1 MGIIRI
7 SANVYNVG
15 VIDPFIRQKDL
26 IKNCP
31 FGTSYNSYFI
41 DDRKTALIGIV
52 NNELFDDFKYNLGLV
67 CDIGAID
74 YLILNSINS
83 TCAESVGK
91 LLKISPNATII
102 CTSLTKNMIDNTLHT
117 DYKCIT
123 VDNGDKLKLGNSILN
138 FIVSFDHMM
147 TYFENDATLFSG
159 NVFGADFAE
168 PKGIDEDIIYKSEY
182 DKELH
187 AYFSAYVKPYSKDI
201 YNIIN
206 NISEKTIYHIAPNN
220 GIVITDNVDE
230 VIAKYKEWCNI
241 KINNKTVVLYCSSS
255 GNTKIIAEAI
265 CSTLEK
271 ISIPYEFINMATATP
286 EQCRD
291 IVYNSKY
298 VIVGSC
304 TINNALPPV
313 AVYALSQIISINNQ
327 NKKFLTFGSYGWS
340 GEAIDTLAVKLQ
352 LCGMSQLAKPFKV
365 KMKPTEKDIAE
376 IENIIMGLNDLNS

>member
-26 IKNCP
+26 IKTCP

-52 NNELFDDFKYNLGLV
+52 NNELFNDFKYNLGLV

-74 YLILNSINS
+74 YLILNSITS
-83 TCAESVGK
+83 GCAESVGK
-91 LLKISPNATII
+91 LLKISPNTTII

-117 DYKCIT
+117 DYKYII
-123 VDNGDKLKLGNSILN
+123 VNNGDKLKLGNSVLN
-138 FIVSFDHMM
+138 FIVSSDHMM
-147 TYFENDATLFSG
+147 TYFEKDATLFSG

-182 DKELH
+182 DEELYSYFN
-187 AYFSAYVKPYSKDI
+187 AYIKPYSEDI

-206 NISEKTIYHIAPNN
+206 KISEKNIYHIAPSN
-220 GIVITDNVDE
+220 GIVVTDNVDE

-241 KINNKTVVLYCSSS
+241 KINNKAVVLYCSSS

-265 CSTLEK
+265 CNTLEK
-271 ISIPYEFINMATATP
+271 ISIPYEIVNMATATP

-291 IVYNSKY
+291 TIYNSKY
-298 VIVGSC
+298 VIAGSC
-304 TINNALPPV
+304 TINNTLPPV
-313 AVYALSQIISINNQ
+313 AVCALSKIININNQ

-376 IENIIMGLNDLNS
+376 IENIIMNL

>member
-52 NNELFDDFKYNLGLV
+52 NSELFDDFKYNLGLV

-83 TCAESVGK
+83 ACAESVGK
-91 LLKISPNATII
+91 LLKISPNTTIV
-102 CTSLTKNMIDNTLHT
+102 CTSLTKNIIDNTLHT
-117 DYKCIT
+117 DYRCIT

-187 AYFSAYVKPYSKDI
+187 SYFNAYIKPYSEDI

-241 KINNKTVVLYCSSS
+241 KINNKAVVLYCSSS

-265 CSTLEK
+265 CNTLEK
-271 ISIPYEFINMATATP
+271 ISIPYEIINMATTTP

-291 IVYNSKY
+291 TVYNAKY
-298 VIVGSC
+298 VIAGSC

-313 AVYALSQIISINNQ
+313 AVCTLSQIININNQ

-352 LCGMSQLAKPFKV
+352 LCGMSQIAKPFKV

-376 IENIIMGLNDLNS
+376 IENIIMGLNDFNS